1 MTRKSIV
8 AGLLVVGGAGAFAG
22 FGRAEL
28 PRHTARPA
36 PLPGIPCYD
45 YRVVPTPTPTVTA
58 VSLTKVPAGPV
69 VAPTPVVV
77 GGTGF
82 AADAARAAPV
92 PQMYQLL
99 ETRLKADHCYL
110 SRVAVAFHA
119 DGAFQITFRAD
130 QNPQVG
136 DDIRSPLRTGDRT
149 DAVLRTG
156 ERPETTVRQAERA
169 DTVLQTGQLRRNQF
183 VVRVRGYASYPAKGT
198 LPALGVTPP
207 ALVEFPIEPFWV
219 RKGEPYSGFVT
230 GRSDAV
236 RKYFTAIDRIEV
248 EFTYR

>member
-22 FGRAEL
+22 LGRAEL
-28 PRHTARPA
+28 PRHAARPA
-36 PLPGIPCYD
+36 LLPGIPCYD
-45 YRVVPTPTPTVTA
+45 YRVVPIPTPTVTA
-58 VSLTKVPAGPV
+58 VSLTKVPAVVDPAPTATPV
-69 VAPTPVVV
+69 VA
-77 GGTGF
+77 GGTAF
-82 AADAARAAPV
+82 AVDTARAAPV

-99 ETRLKADHCYL
+99 ETRLKADHCFL
-110 SRVAVAFHA
+110 SRMAVAFHP
-119 DGAFQITFRAD
+119 DGAFQISFRAD

-136 DDIRSPLRTGDRT
+136 EDIRSPLRQ
-149 DAVLRTG
+149 G
-156 ERPETTVRQAERA
+156 ERLDTTI
-169 DTVLQTGQLRRNQF
+169 QTSQLRRNQF
-183 VVRVRGYASYPAKGT
+183 VVRVRGYAAYPAKGT

-219 RKGEPYSGFVT
+219 QRGEPYSGFVT